1 MRGLQKGE
9 QAVPSLAD
17 WLSVLVVGC
26 LAVVAPGP
34 NLAMTLRNSLGY
46 SRAAG
51 VFTAVGLAAGNLVH
65 ATYCLVGIGL
75 VISRSLVL
83 FNAIKWL
90 GAAYLLYIGIRS
102 LGAKPHADDASDGLG
117 ARTIS
122 RAAAVRS
129 GFLTNLLNPKV
140 TLFFLALFTQI
151 IEPGTPL
158 PARALYGLTM
168 VGLEFGWFAVVALL
182 VSHRVVKRRYL
193 RVSHWVERAT
203 GAVLIA
209 LGVRLAFARG
219 NG

>member
-1 MRGLQKGE
+1 M
-9 QAVPSLAD
+9 PSLAD

-26 LAVVAPGP
+26 LAVIAPGP

-51 VFTAVGLAAGNLVH
+51 VLTAVGLAAGNLVH
-65 ATYCLVGIGL
+65 ATYCLIGIGL
-75 VISRSLVL
+75 VISRSIVL
-83 FNAIKWL
+83 FDAIKWL
-90 GAAYLLYIGIRS
+90 GAAYLIYIGIRS
-102 LGAKPHADDASDGLG
+102 LGAKPHADDSHEGGRASGM
-117 ARTIS
+117 S

-151 IEPGTPL
+151 IEPGTPF
-158 PARALYGLTM
+158 PARVLYGLTM
-168 VGLEFGWFAVVALL
+168 VGLEFGWFAVVALI
-182 VSHRVVKRRYL
+182 VSRRAVRRRFL

-219 NG
+219 SG

>member
-1 MRGLQKGE
+1 M
-9 QAVPSLAD
+9 
-17 WLSVLVVGC
+17 
-26 LAVVAPGP
+26 
-34 NLAMTLRNSLGY
+34 
-46 SRAAG
+46 
-51 VFTAVGLAAGNLVH
+51 FTAVGLAAGNLVH

-75 VISRSLVL
+75 VISRSIVL

-90 GAAYLLYIGIRS
+90 GAAYLIYIGIRS
-102 LGAKPHADDASDGLG
+102 LGAKPHAEDAPDR
-117 ARTIS
+117 ARERGMS

-182 VSHRVVKRRYL
+182 VSRHAVRRRFL
-193 RVSHWVERAT
+193 RVSHWIERAT

-209 LGVRLAFARG
+209 LGARLAFGRG
-219 NG
+219 RG